1 METKELSELLLA
13 AIYYETENIGHTYIF
28 FSLQE
33 VATTLGAGEM
43 TNIVEAAQLLES
55 RGFALLSQGSP
66 SDIGIMITNDG
77 CLFAEQGG
85 ETGIIS
91 EYGEYREKIGA
102 AQSTRDQAGD
112 HVPPTPCGEPLCEA
126 VSHVVPGVTYHSII
140 MEIMHILINDSSLD
154 METRDYLLK
163 DVDALHIQ
171 LSKEMRNMKL
181 IETLLNNLG
190 NQPPISHLIAQLTS
204 FTLRS

>member
-13 AIYYETENIGHTYIF
+13 AIYYETEDIGHTYIF

-33 VATTLGAGEM
+33 VATALGAGEM

-55 RGFALLSQGSP
+55 KGFVLLSQGSP

-91 EYGEYREKIGA
+91 EYGEYREKQNAMQPAG
-102 AQSTRDQAGD
+102 DQAE
-112 HVPPTPCGEPLCEA
+112 VSTPHEEPLQTA
-126 VSHVVPGVTYHSII
+126 AHHVTPEITCHGLI
-140 MEIMHILINDSSLD
+140 MEIMHVLINDSSLD

-163 DVDALHIQ
+163 DVDALQAQ
-171 LSKEMRNMKL
+171 LSKQTRNVKL

-190 NQPPISHLIAQLTS
+190 NQPPIKHLIVQLS
-204 FTLRS
+204 SLL

>member
-13 AIYYETENIGHTYIF
+13 AIYSETENIGHTYIF

-43 TNIVEAAQLLES
+43 TNVVEAAQLLES
-55 RGFALLSQGSP
+55 KGLALLSQGSP
-66 SDIGIMITNDG
+66 GDIGIMITNDG

-85 ETGIIS
+85 ETGVI
-91 EYGEYREKIGA
+91 GEYREYREKTDA
-102 AQSTRDQAGD
+102 AQSACDQAGG
-112 HVPPTPCGEPLCEA
+112 HVLSTPCGEPPHEA
-126 VSHVVPGVTYHSII
+126 VSHVAPGVTYHSVI
-140 MEIMHILINDSSLD
+140 MEAMHVLINDSSLD

-163 DVDALHIQ
+163 DVDTLYVQ
-171 LSKEMRNMKL
+171 LSKETRNMKL

-190 NQPPISHLIAQLTS
+190 NHPPIRHLIARLS
-204 FTLRS
+204 SLI